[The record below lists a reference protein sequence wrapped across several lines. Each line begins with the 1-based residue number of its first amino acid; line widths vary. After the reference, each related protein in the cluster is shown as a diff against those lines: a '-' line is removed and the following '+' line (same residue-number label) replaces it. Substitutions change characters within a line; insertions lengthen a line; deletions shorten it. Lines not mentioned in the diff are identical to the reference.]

1 MLPSAKLMMIRP
13 TLTAGEIIALF
24 LTPWALKTSS
34 LRGRYFMGDGFPAQP
49 TKAYL
54 THNMAE
60 KLIIKFIQSLD
71 LQCINLELPILSRFL
86 FVYLLVLPAIL
97 LKVLCV

>member
-1 MLPSAKLMMIRP
+1 
-13 TLTAGEIIALF
+13 
-24 LTPWALKTSS
+24 
-34 LRGRYFMGDGFPAQP
+34 MGDGFPAQP